1 MDIPTKKVETP
12 EPLTPEAPAVK
23 ASEVK
28 VSTPKVVQVQN
39 QAPIVLTDDRL
50 LAVNEQILANVI
62 KLHDGTL
69 TVDMPIADA
78 PIPTEFPSVNA
89 PVVPGDIT
97 MLTEL
102 PSVNVP
108 TAPVDI
114 TMPSVPSPRELDE
127 IEGLENIAAPGD
139 RPATVPA
146 SPTAQTTTDSHDRT
160 DARVVN
166 QTNNITINTA
176 PGTDE
181 EELARRVL
189 IEIERLQEGKLF

>member
-1 MDIPTKKVETP
+1 MPTFPDTIGAEAPGEGVVKVVDIPTKKVETP
-12 EPLTPEAPAVK
+12 EPLTPESPAVK

-78 PIPTEFPSVNA
+78 PIPTEFPSVN
-89 PVVPGDIT
+89 
-97 MLTEL
+97 
-102 PSVNVP
+102 VP

-114 TMPSVPSPRELDE
+114 A
-127 IEGLENIAAPGD
+127 I
-139 RPATVPA
+139 
-146 SPTAQTTTDSHDRT
+146 PTA
-160 DARVVN
+160 DAPPLSTWRS
-166 QTNNITINTA
+166 
-176 PGTDE
+176 
-181 EELARRVL
+181 R
-189 IEIERLQEGKLF
+189 